1 MALVSHQKA
10 IQMRDAGYSEAEIAD
25 ALGITTP
32 ELRGLFA
39 AVREAQEAGKELRKR
54 VHALKDEGLS
64 IPAIARV
71 MGISDSPG
79 MPAKQKVK
87 NLLKSKRKS

>member
-1 MALVSHQKA
+1 MVLISYQRA
-10 IQMRDAGYSEAEIAD
+10 IQMKAAGCSETEIAD
-25 ALGITTP
+25 ALGITTS

-39 AVREAQEAGKELRKR
+39 AIREGKKAAEESRQQA
-54 VHALKDEGLS
+54 HALKDEGLS